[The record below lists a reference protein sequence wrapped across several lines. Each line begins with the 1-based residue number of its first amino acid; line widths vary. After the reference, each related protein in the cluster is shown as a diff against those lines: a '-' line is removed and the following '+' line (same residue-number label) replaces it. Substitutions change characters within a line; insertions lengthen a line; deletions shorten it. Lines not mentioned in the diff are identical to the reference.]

1 MSNTNLELN
10 EGTIGFELSDEYFAN
25 EKYFSHQDIETVR
38 VWVESEND
46 KNLWLAVLPHTEKW
60 NFDVKTT
67 ELFNHDQKM
76 ATGCDRIQKLIEIG
90 QISLGKNSIVC
101 IDSDFSRG
109 ISHLLVQN
117 KVDIKEFW
125 YTTIVHSKENI
136 FYCIDNVKLTLS
148 RCLKIH
154 ISQISDFIDVLV
166 FKISS
171 LLFNPF
177 ILNLVCY
184 EKFDLSK
191 KEFDEINQKISVV
204 LKKVCSISNNDS
216 DFEDIQLFFLHILE
230 SPVWEKISS
239 DLDEIYQ
246 YLLST
251 NSEIEKEFL
260 KIKKNLNNHSIDNGN
275 IYLFFRGHDIEG
287 IFSSILQKVVDV
299 KKRGDYS
306 EIEIAAKKI
315 NEDIQVTRKRKEQ
328 IGNSFLKFK
337 PTISMFP
344 LGDFKKVNFFNETYQ
359 RLQNE
364 YV

>member
-1 MSNTNLELN
+1 MSNKDLELN

-25 EKYFSHQDIETVR
+25 EKYFSHQDIETVK

-46 KNLWLAVLPHTEKW
+46 KNLWLAVLPNTEKW
-60 NFDVKTT
+60 RFDVTTT

-90 QISLGKNSIVC
+90 QITLGKNSIVC

-109 ISHLLVQN
+109 IKHLLFKN
-117 KVDIKEFW
+117 KIDIKDFW

-136 FYCIDNVKLTLS
+136 FYCIDNIKITLS

-154 ISQISDFIDVLV
+154 TSHISEFVDILV
-166 FKISS
+166 SKISS

-184 EKFDLSK
+184 EKFNISQ
-191 KEFDEINQKISVV
+191 KEFDQTNLKISEV
-204 LKKVCSISNNDS
+204 LKKICSVSNDDS
-216 DFEDIQLFFLHILE
+216 NFEDIEVFIQHILKN
-230 SPVWEKISS
+230 PIWEVISNE
-239 DLDEIYQ
+239 LNNIYQ
-246 YLLST
+246 DLLKI

-260 KIKKNLNNHSIDNGN
+260 NIKKHLSDNKINNEN
-275 IYLFFRGHDIEG
+275 IYLFFRGHNIDG
-287 IFSSILQKVVDV
+287 IFSCILQKVVDV
-299 KKRGDYS
+299 KKRGEYS
-306 EIEIAAKKI
+306 AIEIASKQI
-315 NEDIQVTRKRKEQ
+315 NEDIQSTRKRKEQ

-337 PTISMFP
+337 STINMFP
-344 LGDFKKVNFFNETYQ
+344 LGDFSKVSFFDETYH